1 MFQTGG
7 TGGAKSLG
15 EDSRAQKVGVVRG
28 GGQEMTSEAGL
39 RQSLQTSDPPP
50 GEPAAPAGAC
60 RWWLTSLL
68 DGPLPLAPL
77 LLTLTGWWQT
87 SRTSSLFSGW
97 VGAPWGPCLA
107 TEGFVKTVSE
117 CSMASQAD
125 HSGP

>member
-68 DGPLPLAPL
+68 DGPLKTCKAG
-77 LLTLTGWWQT
+77 TF
-87 SRTSSLFSGW
+87 SVHRTSPL
-97 VGAPWGPCLA
+97 
-107 TEGFVKTVSE
+107 
-117 CSMASQAD
+117 QAQRGQLRPRGRGKGTLPD
-125 HSGP
+125 LRGR